1 MGKVTNNEGKD
12 LQTKLKSTT
21 HLLYFCSW
29 EIANQK
35 EKVGLSWGLFDSE
48 WSELHQGPV
57 YCESCKVPLVESKCE
72 NMELLIHLYTS
83 IISVLIE
90 RIQKS
95 PKVMKRKWQNIA
107 EVPHKPQLPLVL
119 FSHLKTEEYVRN
131 LFLSQWLHLAS
142 TSIRGHLAQFEKKAC
157 THTVHARTT
166 RWKDT
171 NAHTFTAG
179 GPLSSF
185 AVASFLLLCPNW
197 WLLPAWPLWAK

>member
-1 MGKVTNNEGKD
+1 MGSVWQWMIWVAPRPSILWIMQSSSCRFQAWKHGAVNSPLYINYQCANWKD
-12 LQTKLKSTT
+12 
-21 HLLYFCSW
+21 
-29 EIANQK
+29 
-35 EKVGLSWGLFDSE
+35 
-48 WSELHQGPV
+48 
-57 YCESCKVPLVESKCE
+57 SK
-72 NMELLIHLYTS
+72 
-83 IISVLIE
+83 
-90 RIQKS
+90 
-95 PKVMKRKWQNIA
+95 KRKWQNIA

-119 FSHLKTEEYVRN
+119 FSHLKNGEYVRN

-197 WLLPAWPLWAK
+197 WLLPAWPLWGK